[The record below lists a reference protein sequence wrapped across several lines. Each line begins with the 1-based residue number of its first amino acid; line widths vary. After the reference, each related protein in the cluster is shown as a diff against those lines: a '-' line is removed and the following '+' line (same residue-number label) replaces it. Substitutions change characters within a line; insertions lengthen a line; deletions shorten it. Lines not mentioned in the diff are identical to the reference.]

1 MTSRD
6 LRWLRRHTT
15 ADDLLDDGVE
25 NFSDLGRVD
34 SADGREVADGAHAP
48 SPPAKTHV
56 RVDPVTGTHT
66 SAAARRSPLGLL
78 LGGVMAMGG
87 VALVVAAPDMPVE
100 HVRLRYLPTIIEHV
114 TPAVARFYGV
124 MLFAAGFVTL
134 AMAFRRTR

>member
-6 LRWLRRHTT
+6 LRWLRRYTS

-34 SADGREVADGAHAP
+34 SAEERDVVDGAHAP
-48 SPPAKTHV
+48 SALARTHV
-56 RVDPVTGTHT
+56 RVGHLTGAHT
-66 SAAARRSPLGLL
+66 NTPARRSPLGLL
-78 LGGVMAMGG
+78 LGGVMAMAG

-124 MLFAAGFVTL
+124 VLFAAGIVTL
-134 AMAFRRTR
+134 VMAFRRTR